1 MTSDDPAPGPAG
13 DPGHGPEVLG
23 AEDGPEDG
31 DDTDAEPRNRP
42 AAAVLPQT
50 GMVDDLELV
59 RSTGIALILAG
70 ALVLLA
76 QYRPR
81 RQR

>member
-1 MTSDDPAPGPAG
+1 VPAG

-23 AEDGPEDG
+23 TEDGPEDG
-31 DDTDAEPRNRP
+31 DDTGAEPRNRP

-59 RSTGIALILAG
+59 RSTGIALMLAG